1 MKFAL
6 DAVVQWGSVIEQVL
20 KLTPLVIVPV
30 VRYEAGVD
38 SGKGTLR
45 TYLDPILFKRGD
57 EQMVQLG
64 RYLRNTDCNEEE
76 DLALST
82 HVTFIESGIPVMRRL
97 DVIDVEPDY
106 VHHPANGFN
115 ERYNVLR
122 TQNGYHF
129 YPKQFPFADNG
140 GNAVKDKKW
149 AKGWIRVT
157 ASKAKGDIVLVP

>member
-6 DAVVQWGSVIEQVL
+6 DAVVQWGSMVEQLLV
-20 KLTPLVIVPV
+20 LTPLVIVPV

-38 SGKGTLR
+38 SSKGTLR

-57 EQMVQLG
+57 EYALRLG
-64 RYLRNTDCNEEE
+64 RHLHQEDCNEQE

-82 HVTFIESGIPVMRRL
+82 HVVIIENGIPVMRTL

-129 YPKQFPFADNG
+129 YPKKAPFVDHG
-140 GNAVKDKKW
+140 GSAVKDPKW
-149 AKGWIRVT
+149 KKGWIRVS
-157 ASKAKGDIVLVP
+157 ASEFKGDIVLVP